1 MTLCFATNNQHK
13 IEEVSRLLGNNLK
26 IKSLQAIGCY
36 EELLE
41 NQSTIEGNSLQKAKY
56 VFEKYGMPCFAD
68 DSGLEIDALN
78 GEPGVH
84 SAYYSGSRD
93 FDSNI
98 ALVLKKLNGISQRK
112 AQFKT
117 VITLISA
124 NIQQQFEGVLRGT
137 IIFEKKGTN
146 GFGYDPIFMPD
157 GYNKTLAEFT
167 IDEKNKISHRS
178 VAWKALINF
187 LTTTSNLPQLNA
199 PAG

>member
-137 IIFEKKGTN
+137 IIFKKRGTN